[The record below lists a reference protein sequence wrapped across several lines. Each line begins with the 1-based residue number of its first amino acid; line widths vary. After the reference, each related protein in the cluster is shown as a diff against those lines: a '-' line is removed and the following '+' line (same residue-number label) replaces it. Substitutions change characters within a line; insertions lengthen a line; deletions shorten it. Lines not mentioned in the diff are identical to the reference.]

1 MLSNTLPHKYMDSL
15 FYNLKCFLFLMLRK
29 KVYNICPSHERDE
42 EDVNGTNRRRNV
54 LLLYSKDDLDSI
66 ATTPVVGGV

>member
-1 MLSNTLPHKYMDSL
+1 MLSNTQPHKYMDTL

-42 EDVNGTNRRRNV
+42 EDANGTNRRKN
-54 LLLYSKDDLDSI
+54 LLLLCSEDDLDSNS
-66 ATTPVVGGV
+66 TTPVVGGV

>member
-1 MLSNTLPHKYMDSL
+1 
-15 FYNLKCFLFLMLRK
+15 MLRK

>member
-1 MLSNTLPHKYMDSL
+1 
-15 FYNLKCFLFLMLRK
+15 MLRK
-29 KVYNICPSHERDE
+29 KVYNISPSHERDE
-42 EDVNGTNRRRNV
+42 EDENGTNRRRNV